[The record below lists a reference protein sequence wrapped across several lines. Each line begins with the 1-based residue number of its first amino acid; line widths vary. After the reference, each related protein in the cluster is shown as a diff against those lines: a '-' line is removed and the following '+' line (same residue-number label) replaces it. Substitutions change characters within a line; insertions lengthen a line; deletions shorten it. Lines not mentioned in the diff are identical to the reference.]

1 MSRYYV
7 CGKVNTSTMKGVLVC
22 DKEDGIVEFVTYKQV
37 QEYINAG
44 ISIDGF
50 NLDSSLVTIMHD
62 KVKKKELYRQSV
74 KELLGGSREFI
85 REPIISFVIVVPDDA
100 RVGYCDSKDIFEI
113 QYMIERY
120 VEPEKL
126 PVLMLSC
133 YCIDSVGCVTQD
145 EEILFGNNNEFPLV
159 DEFWWKLNN
168 CDSKDLKDIIIKYFG
183 GVKNIVRISTSV
195 GAYYLAC
202 EEEYDEML
210 NSFTNV
216 NLVEENFIREG
227 I

>member
-7 CGKVNTSTMKGVLVC
+7 CGKVKIAGMKGVLVC

-44 ISIDGF
+44 IRIDGF
-50 NLDSSLVTIMHD
+50 SSGSMLATVMHD
-62 KVKKKELYRQSV
+62 KVKKKELHKQSV
-74 KELLGGSREFI
+74 KKLLSGSKEFI
-85 REPIISFVIVVPDDA
+85 REPISSFKIVVPDGA
-100 RVGYCDSKDIFEI
+100 RVGYYDSTDICEI
-113 QYMIERY
+113 QYKIEQY
-120 VEPEKL
+120 TEPGKL
-126 PVLMLSC
+126 PFLILSC
-133 YCIDSVGCVTQD
+133 YCVDSVGCVTQD
-145 EEILFGNNNEFPLV
+145 EEILFGNDNEFPLV

-168 CDSKDLKDIIIKYFG
+168 CESKDLKDIIIKYFG

>member
-7 CGKVNTSTMKGVLVC
+7 CGKVKIAGMKGVLVC

-44 ISIDGF
+44 ISINGF
-50 NLDSSLVTIMHD
+50 SSGSMLATVMHD
-62 KVKKKELYRQSV
+62 KVKKKELHKQSV

-100 RVGYCDSKDIFEI
+100 RVGYYDSKDICEI
-113 QYMIERY
+113 QYKIERY

-133 YCIDSVGCVTQD
+133 YCIDSECCPTQNEDILVGND
-145 EEILFGNNNEFPLV
+145 NEFPLV

-168 CDSKDLKDIIIKYFG
+168 CESKDLKDIIIKYFG

-195 GAYYLAC
+195 GVYYLDC
-202 EEEYDEML
+202 EDDEYDEML
-210 NSFTNV
+210 NSFTNDI
-216 NLVEENFIREG
+216 LVEETFI
-227 I
+227 